1 MVSLGLKM
9 YWAGPSF
16 LNIPKQAWEG
26 LLEMLFFFFFL
37 YLFIYLLLLY
47 FFFIKDLLSF

>member
-26 LLEMLFFFFFL
+26 LLEMLFFFFVFICI
-37 YLFIYLLLLY
+37 YLFIYY
-47 FFFIKDLLSF
+47 YYIFFL